1 MVINKQLKK
10 ILCVIGVGALISL
23 SSVFVLQLFHFQYDW
38 EKAFT
43 FFDLHTRLSLL
54 QASIVFL
61 IFLWLYLITTSLSV
75 TSLLF
80 LVAVSF
86 LGVATQQK
94 MFFRGEPVYPSDVY
108 FLKDF
113 QFLLEMVG
121 LPIMIAFFVIVA
133 LVIIGIYLAIKN
145 KSKIER
151 SKAIRIGRLVGVFLT
166 TFALFYVYQFNQ
178 PGNKVRA
185 VFNRYTSWIAYSQE
199 KNYNENGVVSGLMY
213 NFKSPAVDKPEN
225 YSKEKITAL
234 YEKYREQADVLN
246 KERLNELSDYNLI
259 YIMNETFS
267 DPTRIEGMSIS
278 KDPIPIYRT
287 IEAQHRS
294 GMVLSQGYG
303 GGTANIEFEALTG
316 ISLEPLSAN
325 ITTPFIQ
332 LNDKMQDF
340 PSIVDLMGRNG
351 HTLTAIHPYNSSMY
365 KRLENYQALGFDSFL
380 FEDDLT
386 YSERIDGNN
395 FISDA
400 SAYQEVLDKISQTE
414 TLDFVH
420 LVTMHNHQP
429 HVNKYNE
436 VEFNVEGAP
445 YNKEVAHYAKGLQY
459 SDRELDEFLQE
470 VNHLEEKTIVVF
482 WGDHLP
488 GFYGEELYEL
498 NGHVRMH
505 QTPLLFYTNFTQ
517 ENLDI
522 QTISPIYFMNHI
534 LDIAN
539 APVTPFI
546 ALLEGLEVVLPAFE
560 KGIYLEENSE
570 EKYLRANLKKITQ
583 DALAE
588 YDLIMYDITTG
599 KNYSKELGF
608 Y

>member
-1 MVINKQLKK
+1 MKK
-10 ILCVIGVGALISL
+10 ILAVGGVGAFISL

-38 EKAFT
+38 ERTFA
-43 FFDLHTRLSLL
+43 FFDLQTRLSFL
-54 QASIVFL
+54 QASVVFL
-61 IFLWLYLITTSLSV
+61 VFLWVYLLTASLGV
-75 TSLLF
+75 ASLLF
-80 LVAVSF
+80 LIVVSF

-94 MFFRGEPVYPSDVY
+94 MVFRGEPVYPSDVY

-113 QFLLEMVG
+113 RFLLEMVD
-121 LPIMIAFFVIVA
+121 PPVMIAFFIIVV
-133 LVIIGIYLAIKN
+133 LVIIAIYFVIKN
-145 KSKIER
+145 KKKMER
-151 SKAIRIGRLVGVFLT
+151 AKAIKIGRLMGIFLT
-166 TFALFYVYQFNQ
+166 TFALFYLYQFNQ

-185 VFNRYTSWIAYSQE
+185 VFNEYTSWIAYSQE

-225 YSKEKITAL
+225 YSKENITAL
-234 YEKYREQADVLN
+234 YEKYREQAETLN
-246 KERLNELSDYNLI
+246 KDRLSEISDYNLI

-287 IEAQHRS
+287 IEAQYRS
-294 GMVLSQGYG
+294 GMILSQGYG

-316 ISLEPLSAN
+316 VSLEPLSAN
-325 ITTPFIQ
+325 VTTPFIQ
-332 LNDKMQDF
+332 LSDKMQEF

-400 SAYQEVLDKISQTE
+400 SAYQEVLDKIDQTD
-414 TLDFVH
+414 TMDFVH
-420 LVTMHNHQP
+420 LVTMHNHKP

-459 SDRELDEFLQE
+459 SDRELEAFLQE
-470 VNHLEEKTIVVF
+470 IDQLEEKTIVVF

-498 NGHVRMH
+498 NGPVRMH
-505 QTPLLFYTNFTQ
+505 QTPLLFYTNFIR
-517 ENLDI
+517 EDRDVE
-522 QTISPIYFMNHI
+522 TISPIYFMNHI
-534 LDIAN
+534 LEIAN
-539 APVTPFI
+539 APVTPYI
-546 ALLEGLEVVLPAFE
+546 ALLESLESVLPAFE
-560 KGIYLEENSE
+560 KGIYLERNSE
-570 EKYLRANLKKITQ
+570 EKYVRADLEQTTQ
-583 DALAE
+583 YALAE
-588 YDLIMYDITTG
+588 YDLIMYDMTTG
-599 KNYSKELGF
+599 KNYSKALGF